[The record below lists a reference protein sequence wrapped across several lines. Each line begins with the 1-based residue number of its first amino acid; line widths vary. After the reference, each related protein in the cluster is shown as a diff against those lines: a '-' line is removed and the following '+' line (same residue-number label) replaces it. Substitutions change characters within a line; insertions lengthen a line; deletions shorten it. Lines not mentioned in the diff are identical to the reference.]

1 MSNRKHRDNQEIC
14 ARKVRELAQSGVNRH
29 CFECSQPGVTYIN
42 ITVGCFVCTSC
53 SGMLRGLNPPH
64 RVKSISMTTFSQQ
77 EVEFLQNH
85 GNEVGR
91 RTWLC
96 LFDPKADGCSDTRD
110 SHKFKEFLQDK
121 YEKKKWHFSKSK
133 GRRDLEGPWS
143 PGIQAVPPPHGGL
156 VASQTTA
163 HSMLPNA
170 RPARSLVSQ
179 AQLPPWDRAPT
190 ISPADMRADAFTA
203 RLPSRSQS
211 FRDPPLKEPG
221 LCGIERQ
228 RPGSLSSA
236 LGGQGHAP
244 SFPALPRPSGRMV
257 PGSGA
262 TGGPFRAFPKSLSVD
277 FGGLGHAHP
286 PPGVSQGGLPHGH
299 AHSHA
304 HNHNHGQSH
313 SLSQQHPSQ
322 LPPLQQQQPPSGP
335 PPPGD
340 RSQDKYAAVSHLDS
354 VFGEPLPGPATR
366 PAPGPTPGPAPC
378 PAAAPPSGPPQYNA
392 LFGNRLSSSSTPAS
406 SPGVD
411 AGPGSQTFANF
422 PNPFS
427 STTTATA
434 TSSSTNSPGSPQ
446 PPTALSPSNPFSTSA
461 SAGDFGAFDPSPTSM
476 FPPSAAFP
484 AQSTHNAFPHDSGSN
499 QEANGFACF
508 PPADAQPK
516 VPRPMSVNPFTG
528 NVYSSRGTSRN
539 PFI

>member
-1 MSNRKHRDNQEIC
+1 MSNRKHRDNQEVC
-14 ARKVRELAQSGVNRH
+14 ARKVRELAQAGVNRH

-143 PGIQAVPPPHGGL
+143 PGVQAVATPHGGP
-156 VASQTTA
+156 VTSQTTS
-163 HSMLPNA
+163 HSMPPNA
-170 RPARSLVSQ
+170 RPARTLSQ

-190 ISPADMRADAFTA
+190 ISPADVRADAFTA

-211 FRDPPLKEPG
+211 FRDPPLKDPA

-244 SFPALPRPSGRMV
+244 SFPALPRPSASSTFKNHFTLGRMV
-257 PGSGA
+257 PGSGGA
-262 TGGPFRAFPKSLSVD
+262 GGPFRAFPKSLSVD
-277 FGGLGHAHP
+277 FGGLGQAHP
-286 PPGVSQGGLPHGH
+286 PPTVSQGGLPH
-299 AHSHA
+299 AHA
-304 HNHNHGQSH
+304 HNHTQSH
-313 SLSQQHPSQ
+313 TLSQQHPSQ
-322 LPPLQQQQPPSGP
+322 LPQQQQQQQPSVPPAPS
-335 PPPGD
+335 D
-340 RSQDKYAAVSHLDS
+340 RSQDKYAAVSQLDS
-354 VFGEPLPGPATR
+354 VFAEPGPS
-366 PAPGPTPGPAPC
+366 PC
-378 PAAAPPSGPPQYNA
+378 PALAPPSGPPQYNA

-411 AGPGSQTFANF
+411 PGPGSQTFANF

-427 STTTATA
+427 STTNNTTT

-446 PPTALSPSNPFSTSA
+446 PPTALSPCNPFSTSA
-461 SAGDFGAFDPSPTSM
+461 LAGDYGAFDPSPTSV

-484 AQSTHNAFPHDSGSN
+484 AQSTHNAFPHESESN

-508 PPADAQPK
+508 PPSDAQPK

-528 NVYSSRGTSRN
+528 NVYPSRGTSRN